1 MIRSLIPLKPSCV
14 YVGGGVV
21 FCFVD
26 RRGPFLRLGE
36 AALSENYQPCKKLRD
51 TLFLLMTSQLLENT
65 TMVLVS

>member
-1 MIRSLIPLKPSCV
+1 MW
-14 YVGGGVV
+14 GGVV